1 MRHHAESR
9 RRFGAW
15 GGIVLAAIVGVAV
28 VSTPALAAK
37 PKPAGKRIAVLPP
50 TEGTAKDAVITGKI
64 AQVLKQHK
72 IQAVAGAPVKKALGK
87 GGVPASDGDWIAL
100 ARTLKVD
107 GVVESTVSE
116 TGGKR
121 RVEVVVHDGV
131 DGSVA
136 GREVFAAKGPPA
148 KLAVAVAGGIWKKL
162 GSAIKNTTPPKKDEG
177 GAGLPASPPSEAA
190 PSAGQ
195 TEEAAPPAEP
205 APATTPAGPAEKTA
219 AKEDKGKAAQAKEKE
234 AAEAS
239 DEEEGEEAE
248 EAPFADQRTA
258 RAKRGK
264 QPRVVE
270 VEVGGRLLQRVF
282 EYVPPSA
289 GKSYVEHV
297 LPVFEG
303 RAAWFPI
310 TYAGIFVSG
319 EFNPALKSGTNPAYP
334 SGTRELVAG
343 AQGRYPLSFGL
354 IGLSA
359 AYFQHLFVIGDT
371 TNSNDPRR
379 SSLPW
384 PDVAYQGARF
394 AASGRFYLW
403 NIFQIGAEAAYRLVT
418 NPGEGGVR
426 VRSSTYFPNG
436 VASYGVDG
444 SAFVSVGIVRWLE
457 IRVAADYR
465 RYVFGALQPGPDN
478 ANNTP
483 ATGATDQYLGFS
495 LGAVGVYGGK

>member
-1 MRHHAESR
+1 MC
-9 RRFGAW
+9 FGGW
-15 GGIVLAAIVGVAV
+15 VGIVLAAIVGVAV

-50 TEGTAKDAVITGKI
+50 SEATAKDVVITGKI
-64 AQVLKQHK
+64 ANVLKQHK
-72 IQAVAGAPVKKALGK
+72 ILAVAGGPVKKALGK

-148 KLAVAVAGGIWKKL
+148 KLAVVVAGGFWKKL
-162 GSAIKNTTPPKKDEG
+162 GSAIKATTPPKKDEA
-177 GAGLPASPPSEAA
+177 GAGPPALPPSEAA

-195 TEEAAPPAEP
+195 LEEA
-205 APATTPAGPAEKTA
+205 TPAVIAEKTA

-234 AAEAS
+234 EAEAPG
-239 DEEEGEEAE
+239 EEEGEEAE
-248 EAPFADQRTA
+248 EALPADQRSA
-258 RAKRGK
+258 KAKRGK
-264 QPRVVE
+264 QPRAVE
-270 VEVGGRLLQRVF
+270 VEVGGRVLQRVF
-282 EYVPPSA
+282 QYDPTSA
-289 GKSYVEHV
+289 ARSYVEHF

-319 EFNPALKSGTNPAYP
+319 ELNPLLKTGTNPAYP
-334 SGTRELVAG
+334 TGTRELVAG

-354 IGLSA
+354 VGFSA
-359 AYFQHLFVIGDT
+359 AYFQHMFVIGDT
-371 TNSNDPRR
+371 TNTNDPSR

-384 PDVAYQGARF
+384 PDVAYEGARF

-403 NIFQIGAEAAYRLVT
+403 NIFQVGAEAAYRLVT
-418 NPGEGGVR
+418 NPGEGGLR
-426 VRSSTYFPNG
+426 VRSSYYFPNG

-478 ANNTP
+478 ANNTS